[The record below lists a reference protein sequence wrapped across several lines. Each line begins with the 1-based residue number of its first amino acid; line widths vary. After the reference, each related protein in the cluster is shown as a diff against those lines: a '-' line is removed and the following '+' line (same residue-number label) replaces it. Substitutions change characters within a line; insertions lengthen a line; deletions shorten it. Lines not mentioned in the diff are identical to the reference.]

1 VGDFIPFKKCH
12 RGVFLHPK
20 RIPVYKRRVSL
31 KMIFAGCDVGSLSAE
46 AVFLENGN
54 ILGSEIIRV
63 RPKAELSAKDVMDK
77 LLHRLNLSYDDIA
90 FTVATGYGRETIPFA
105 DDNVSEISCHGRG
118 AHFLVNS
125 IRTVIDVGGQDC
137 KAIRVGQEGD
147 LEDFVM
153 NDKCAAGTGRSLELN
168 AEALGVDV
176 SQLGPLSM
184 ESNETI
190 VITNQCSIFTELEIM
205 HLLMEDK
212 SVENIAAGINE
223 AMARRV
229 KMLVG
234 KVGVKSDIGVTGGV
248 SKNIGVVKY
257 LEEMLGVKFVEFP
270 EDPQII
276 GALGAAIFAAEKMK
290 A

>member
-1 VGDFIPFKKCH
+1 MEN
-12 RGVFLHPK
+12 R
-20 RIPVYKRRVSL
+20 
-31 KMIFAGCDVGSLSAE
+31 MIIAGCDVGSLSAE
-46 AVFLENGN
+46 AVLLEDGT
-54 ILGSEIIRV
+54 IIGSEIIRV
-63 RPKAELSAKDVMDK
+63 RPKAEQSANDVMDK
-77 LLHRLNLSYDDIA
+77 VLKKLGLSHEDIA

-118 AHFLVNS
+118 AHFLIDS

-137 KAIRVGQEGD
+137 KAIRVDSGGN

-168 AEALGVDV
+168 AEALGVDI
-176 SQLGPLSM
+176 SELGPLSL
-184 ESNETI
+184 ESTEAI
-190 VITNQCSIFTELEIM
+190 VITSQCSIFTELEIM

-212 SVENIAAGINE
+212 STANIAAGINE

-234 KVGVKSDIGVTGGV
+234 KVGVRNDIGVTGGV
-248 SKNIGVVKY
+248 SKNVGVVKY
-257 LEEMLGVKFVEFP
+257 LEEALGIKFVEFP

-276 GALGAAIFAAEKMK
+276 GALGAALFAEERAR
-290 A
+290 